1 MSIKVIFVDDSQVV
15 INSLKTVLSEIEKSD
30 LAEFSFFVN
39 SEEVYDKL
47 ENEELEYDLLFVDI
61 NMPKVSGYDL
71 AKLAKSKEK
80 YRFKPILAIT
90 TEHTKESKIKG
101 KASGI
106 DGWLVKSTEID
117 SLQNNIVKTIKKLS
131 HE

>member
-1 MSIKVIFVDDSQVV
+1 MGVKVIFVDDSQVV
-15 INSLKTVLSEIEKSD
+15 LNSLKAVSLEVEKSG
-30 LAEFSFFVN
+30 LAEFSFFVK

-47 ENEELEYDLLFVDI
+47 EKEELEYDLLFVDI

-101 KASGI
+101 KESGI
-106 DGWLVKSTEID
+106 DGWFVKSIEMG
-117 SLQNNIVKTIKKLS
+117 SLQDNIIKTIKKLS
-131 HE
+131 HG

>member
-1 MSIKVIFVDDSQVV
+1 MSIRVIFVDDSQVV
-15 INSLKTVLSEIEKSD
+15 LNSLKAVSSEIEKSG
-30 LAEFSFFVN
+30 LAEFSFFVK

-47 ENEELEYDLLFVDI
+47 EKEELEYDLLFVDI

-90 TEHTKESKIKG
+90 TEHTKESKQKG
-101 KASGI
+101 KESGI
-106 DGWLVKSTEID
+106 DGWFVKSIEMG
-117 SLQNNIVKTIKKLS
+117 SLQDNIIKTIKKLS
-131 HE
+131 HV

>member
-1 MSIKVIFVDDSQVV
+1 MGVKVIFVDDSQVV
-15 INSLKTVLSEIEKSD
+15 LNSLKAVSSEIEKSG
-30 LAEFSFFVN
+30 LAKFSFFVK

-47 ENEELEYDLLFVDI
+47 EKEELEYDLLFVDI

-101 KASGI
+101 KESGI
-106 DGWLVKSTEID
+106 DGWFVKSIEMG
-117 SLQNNIVKTIKKLS
+117 SLQDNIIKTIKKLS
-131 HE
+131 HG

>member
-1 MSIKVIFVDDSQVV
+1 MSTKVIFVDDSQV
-15 INSLKTVLSEIEKSD
+15 ILNSLKAVSSEIERSG
-30 LAEFSFFVN
+30 LAEFSFFVK

-47 ENEELEYDLLFVDI
+47 EKEELEYDLLFVDI

-101 KASGI
+101 KKSGI
-106 DGWLVKSTEID
+106 DGWFVKSVEMG
-117 SLQNNIVKTIKKLS
+117 SLQDNIVKTIKKLS
-131 HE
+131 HG

>member
-15 INSLKTVLSEIEKSD
+15 INSLEAVLSEIEKSG

-47 ENEELEYDLLFVDI
+47 EKEELEYDLLFVDI